1 MDIYVLDRSFN
12 RVMIID
18 AYESV
23 LWVDRYNKPGEF
35 ELYLAA
41 DVNVL
46 KYLKEG
52 YYLVQKDS
60 EHVCKIEGV
69 KINTSVEEGNHYIIT
84 GRSLES
90 ILDRRIIWNQ
100 TVFNDVYLQTAI
112 QRILNENIIN
122 PSIAARRIP
131 NFIFEASTDTAITTL
146 KLTAQY
152 TGDNVL
158 ETLEKICDDKK
169 IGFKVTLNDNNQ
181 FVFKLYAGKDRSY
194 DQVTN
199 NYVVFSPEFDNII
212 NSNYYESD
220 VSYKNVTL
228 VAGEGEGSQRRT
240 YTVGST
246 SGLDRR
252 ELYTDARDIQSQDE
266 NGNPIP
272 ASTYNQMLRQR
283 GLEKLTQCKRDKD
296 FDGQV
301 EAFKMFVYKRDFFM
315 GDIIQIKNEYGLEGP
330 ARIVEYVMSENVNN
344 GLECYPTFEAIQEE

>member
-41 DVNVL
+41 DVNAL

-112 QRILNENIIN
+112 QRILNENVIN

-131 NFIFEASTDTAITTL
+131 NFVFEASTDTAITTL

-194 DQVTN
+194 NQVTN

-330 ARIVEYVMSENVNN
+330 ARIVEYVVSENVNN